1 MSMTDKE
8 QAQLN
13 LKIAR
18 EEYGEPDFAPWWVVL
33 LSIAAIAVIGALIW
47 FLWSYLQTPS
57 GPTA

>member
-1 MSMTDKE
+1 MTDKE
-8 QAQLN
+8 QAQLK
-13 LKIAR
+13 LTIDR

>member
-1 MSMTDKE
+1 MTDKE

-47 FLWSYLQTPS
+47 FLWSYLQTSS

>member
-13 LKIAR
+13 LKIAK

-33 LSIAAIAVIGALIW
+33 LILAATVIIGGLIW
-47 FLWSYLQTPS
+47 FLWTYLQTPS